1 MVLLPIPTA
10 YPLYLRFKRLA
21 MPRYF
26 LELAYKGTQFSGFQ
40 IQDNA
45 TSIQEE
51 VEKALTIFFRKA
63 VALTGS
69 SRTDSGVH
77 ALQNFFHFD
86 YQEIIDR
93 RSLYNINAILPS
105 DIVLRDIH
113 IVAEDAHCR
122 FDAVSREYRY
132 YIYRKKNPFLAD
144 RAWFFPYT
152 IDREKLDAAA
162 ALVPEFRDF
171 TTFSKRRT
179 QVKSFHCNILTS
191 FWESSP
197 PALSQQSDAGDGLV
211 YRVVANRFLRG
222 MVRGLVGTMLQV
234 GRGRLSV
241 DEFAEILR
249 RKDNRLA
256 DFSAPGQGLFLF
268 RVSFPD
274 SLLPAND

>member
-1 MVLLPIPTA
+1 
-10 YPLYLRFKRLA
+10 

-26 LELAYKGTQFSGFQ
+26 LEVAYKGTLYSGFQ
-40 IQDNA
+40 IQENA

-51 VEKALTIFFRKA
+51 VEKALAIFFRKT

-69 SRTDSGVH
+69 SRTDTGVH
-77 ALQNFFHFD
+77 AMQNYFHFD
-86 YQEIIDR
+86 YQEIIDKKA
-93 RSLYNINAILPS
+93 LYNINSILPT
-105 DIVLRDIH
+105 DIVLKEVH
-113 IVAEDAHCR
+113 AVADDAHCR
-122 FDAVSREYRY
+122 FDALSREYRY

-144 RAWFFPYT
+144 RAWYFPYT

-162 ALVPEFRDF
+162 AIIPEYRDF
-171 TTFSKRRT
+171 TTFSKRNT
-179 QVKSFHCNILTS
+179 QVKSFHCNVMDS
-191 FWESSP
+191 VWEE
-197 PALSQQSDAGDGLV
+197 GEDGLV

-241 DEFAEILR
+241 EEFAEVLR

-256 DFSAPGQGLFLF
+256 DFSAPGHGLFLF

-274 SLLPAND
+274 SMLAAGD

>member
-1 MVLLPIPTA
+1 
-10 YPLYLRFKRLA
+10 

-26 LELAYKGTQFSGFQ
+26 LEVAYKGTQYSGFQ

-51 VEKALTIFFRKA
+51 VEKALGVFFRKT
-63 VALTGS
+63 VSLTGS
-69 SRTDSGVH
+69 SRTDAGVH
-77 ALQNFFHFD
+77 ALQNYFHFD
-86 YQEIIDR
+86 YQDVIDR
-93 RSLYNINAILPS
+93 KSLYNINAILPP
-105 DIVLRDIH
+105 DIVLKEVH
-113 IVAEDAHCR
+113 AVAADAHCR
-122 FDAVSREYRY
+122 FDALSREYRY

-162 ALVPEFRDF
+162 ATIPEYRDF

-179 QVKSFHCNILTS
+179 QVKSFQCNILTS
-191 FWESSP
+191 VWE
-197 PALSQQSDAGDGLV
+197 DGEEGLV

-241 DEFAEILR
+241 REFDGILQ

-256 DFSAPGQGLFLF
+256 DFSAPGHGLFLF
-268 RVSFPD
+268 RVSFPE
-274 SLLPAND
+274 SLLRAGS

>member
-1 MVLLPIPTA
+1 MALLPIPTA

-86 YQEIIDR
+86 YQEIIDG

-105 DIVLRDIH
+105 DIVLRDVH
-113 IVAEDAHCR
+113 IVADDAHCR
-122 FDAVSREYRY
+122 FDAVSREYGY

-162 ALVPEFRDF
+162 AIVPGFQDF

-179 QVKSFHCNILTS
+179 QVKSFHCEIRES
-191 FWESSP
+191 KWEDRP
-197 PALSQQSDAGDGLV
+197 EGVV

-234 GRGRLSV
+234 GRGRMSV
-241 DEFAEILR
+241 EEFAEILR
-249 RKDNRLA
+249 QKDNRLA
-256 DFSAPGQGLFLF
+256 DFSAPGHGLFLF
-268 RVSFPD
+268 RVYFPD
-274 SLLPAND
+274 SIWPADA

>member
-1 MVLLPIPTA
+1 
-10 YPLYLRFKRLA
+10 

-26 LELAYKGTQFSGFQ
+26 LEVAYKGTQYSGFQ

-51 VEKALTIFFRKA
+51 VEKALGIFLRKT
-63 VALTGS
+63 VSLTGS
-69 SRTDSGVH
+69 SRTDAGVH
-77 ALQNFFHFD
+77 ALQNYFHFD
-86 YQEIIDR
+86 YQDVIDR
-93 RSLYNINAILPS
+93 KSLYNINAILPP
-105 DIVLRDIH
+105 DIVLKEVH
-113 IVAEDAHCR
+113 PVAGDAHCR
-122 FDAVSREYRY
+122 FDALSREYRY
-132 YIYRKKNPFLAD
+132 FIYRKKNPFLAD

-162 ALVPEFRDF
+162 ATIPEYHDF

-191 FWESSP
+191 VWE
-197 PALSQQSDAGDGLV
+197 DGEEGLV
-211 YRVVANRFLRG
+211 YKVVANRFLRG

-241 DEFAEILR
+241 QEFAEILQ

-256 DFSAPGQGLFLF
+256 DFSAPGHGLFLF
-268 RVSFPD
+268 RVSFPE
-274 SLLPAND
+274 SLLPAGV